1 MAKASS
7 RPARI
12 LYISDF
18 DPAGVGMPVSVARKI
33 EFLVRSDGEY
43 LDVQVCPVVLTE
55 EQCRHYR
62 LPRTPIKDTDKRAR
76 RFEARFGEGATEL
89 DALESLHPGEL
100 EAILVREIRR
110 YYDLDL
116 QGATEE
122 KAEEVEAE
130 LDEINERIE
139 RWRARAETVW
149 QAIGES
155 LQAEAPDIDLVDWPE
170 ADEGNEDSDPSFDST
185 RDYVEQIDRYKDHQD
200 KPTERRKATKFRG
213 PSKKKKKGRAQ

>member
-1 MAKASS
+1 
-7 RPARI
+7 
-12 LYISDF
+12 
-18 DPAGVGMPVSVARKI
+18 
-33 EFLVRSDGEY
+33 VR
-43 LDVQVCPVVLTE
+43 PVVLTE
-55 EQCRHYR
+55 DQCRHYR
-62 LPRTPIKDTDKRAR
+62 LPRTPIKDTDKRAG

-89 DALESLHPGEL
+89 DALEALHPGEL

-130 LDEINERIE
+130 LDEINERVHAQHEADVEALRTEYQDMAGRME
-139 RWRARAETVW
+139 RWRERAETVW

-170 ADEGNEDSDPSFDST
+170 AEEGNEDSDPLFDST